1 MSSGTARWEG
11 GVDLQQVRATYRD
24 ETRSAILAAA
34 ARILSEEGP
43 AALTVRRVAEV
54 VNASTKMIYT
64 CFSGKAGLLDAL
76 YIHSFDGLGREFGK
90 CLAEPAPVARLRA
103 ICKAYRAYALAEP
116 AFYNVMFGDLGRAY
130 EAPLESRRRAWSTF
144 RAMREAVAACLPED
158 RRDEARQLSQ
168 MLWATLHGVV
178 SLELRGLLGE
188 KTDAGDLYDRT
199 SELFLQGSGL
209 IPS

>member
-1 MSSGTARWEG
+1 MPSGTARRDG

-43 AALTVRRVAEV
+43 EALTVRRVAEV

-76 YIHSFDGLGREFGK
+76 YIHSFDGLGREFGN
-90 CLAEPAPVARLRA
+90 CRVEPVPIDRLKAMCR
-103 ICKAYRAYALAEP
+103 AYRAYAQAEP

-130 EAPLESRRRAWSTF
+130 EAPLDSRRQAWSTF
-144 RAMREAVAACLPED
+144 QAIRETVAACLPEE
-158 RRDEARQLSQ
+158 RRDESRQISQ
-168 MLWATLHGVV
+168 MLWATMHGVV
-178 SLELRGLLGE
+178 SLELRNLLGE
-188 KTDAGDLYDRT
+188 TTNCSDLYDRT
-199 SELFLQGSGL
+199 IELFLSANGL
-209 IPS
+209 S